1 VIIMEFSFLL
11 HDGICARFFLPSW
24 LRLVAVAVTH
34 RKEERRK
41 ASAHRMETMPTRMK
55 TGLDHAA
62 ISGDKV
68 AANCALYQVKGFTPS
83 GALSRKAW
91 RSGE

>member
-1 VIIMEFSFLL
+1 MIIMEFSFLL

-24 LRLVAVAVTH
+24 LVAVAVAH

-62 ISGDKV
+62 ISGDRV
-68 AANCALYQVKGFTPS
+68 AANWALYQVKGFTPS
-83 GALSRKAW
+83 GALSKKAW